1 MKKLSIFLLLTIFFG
16 KILFAGEGYV
26 RFENTTDLMVMEID
40 TNTKESK
47 GISFK
52 EKGKSWAD
60 STKYDKQ
67 RTLEAGEAWKIK
79 LEGPALSVPN
89 IKPTIKVWYKEKTA
103 DNYKGSFTWNGN
115 VDAANGKTTV
125 VQYKWD
131 KAAAVP
137 LQRKMYEP
145 EKDLKNT
152 ETPKKVK
159 EEFGKDDGGIGMLRI
174 TNNTGHTIIVKYKT
188 AESMSDS
195 IKTGSYGILAAAF
208 DDTWITRTIEKG
220 DSEKWPTGNKDQ
232 DIRDMV
238 VGYAGK
244 DAPDGWFATTAN
256 GKNFSLVPRRLFSE
270 NVRIFEG
277 KTTNVVFTKDPKTN
291 LVERQITEKVGT
303 KDAKELKKEDGS
315 FYDQDKVI
323 IVNTTDQDFRV
334 TLGADAAKALK
345 YNVDTIGN
353 FFSPDSSI
361 LVDAN
366 SIWRTDSI
374 HQANKNKNIDNVL
387 KDTLSS
393 NAEGAILTKH
403 IKGDKYIIVNV
414 QEFSTYKK
422 PDFKTFVGI
431 EDKMQL
437 QANKSTVMK
446 IYRGEDGRFKVA
458 VTEPN

>member
-1 MKKLSIFLLLTIFFG
+1 MKKFSIFLLLTIFFG
-16 KILFAGEGYV
+16 KILFAGTGYV

-67 RTLEAGEAWKIK
+67 RTLEAGEDWKIK

-89 IKPTIKVWYKEKTA
+89 IKPTIKVWYKEKTS
-103 DNYKGSFTWNGN
+103 DNYKGSYTWNGN
-115 VDAANGKTTV
+115 IDVANDKTTV

-131 KAAAVP
+131 KNAAVP
-137 LQRKMYEP
+137 LQRKIYEP

-159 EEFGKDDGGIGMLRI
+159 EEFGKDDGGIGMLRL
-174 TNNTGHTIIVKYKT
+174 TNNTGHDIMVKYKI
-188 AESMSDS
+188 AEAAS
-195 IKTGSYGILAAAF
+195 KTLTTGLYGVIAASF
-208 DDTWITRTIEKG
+208 DDDWITRKIDKN

-244 DAPDGWFATTAN
+244 DAPDGWFATTSN
-256 GKNFSLVPRRLFSE
+256 NKNFALVPRRLFSE
-270 NVRIFEG
+270 NVKIFEG
-277 KTTNVVFTKDPKTN
+277 KTTNVVFTKDAKTN
-291 LVERQITEKVGT
+291 LVERQIAEKAGT

-323 IVNTTDQDFRV
+323 IINTTDQDFRI
-334 TLGADAAKALK
+334 TLGADAAKNLK
-345 YNVDTIGN
+345 YNVDTIGD

-361 LVDAN
+361 ILEAN

-374 HQANKNKNIDNVL
+374 HQSNKNKNIDNLL
-387 KDTLSS
+387 KDAMSS
-393 NAEGAILTKH
+393 DIKGVQLTKH
-403 IKGDKYIIVNV
+403 IKGDKYIIVDI
-414 QEFSTYKK
+414 QEFATYKK
-422 PDFKTFVGI
+422 PDFKDFVGI
-431 EDKMQL
+431 EDKMKI
-437 QANKSTVMK
+437 QANKSTIMK

-458 VTEPN
+458 VTEPI